1 MRNYMTDLFGKQDVF
16 SSFKQHGN
24 NYHSLRNKKLST
36 MDPIH
41 NQKGHANEADKL
53 ILRLKCRHVTME
65 SLAQCQLPNE
75 MAQQA
80 FAILASRA
88 DQELADCFMALLLLE
103 EDPTQRLQHLQSSP
117 PPGQPPKTAQGFR
130 EFVRNTLG
138 GLYDSGHHELANT
151 LVHYF
156 IGQPDSLDEHLE
168 LQEPPSDQR
177 VPAPLITA
185 NGSITPY
192 PQKAVSPTKELT
204 WVDRYGLPVD
214 SSFKGKKYKSDKE
227 EAEAKKTILEHLF
240 GNPIVRWNAE
250 DHAAGLY
257 GDPADLGVSGITTG
271 WVVQRHSSPRAYQ
284 QKSETPGKASQQ
296 RINQY
301 FPQARP
307 SSHAHASRQHSLTN
321 PDGTLPSYTTRQ
333 EPPPTTDYGVY
344 PIAFDLEFA
353 RMDEMDAADAR
364 MDAVDAQ
371 LQSQVQSQAQAQ
383 AQSDINIDTPAPAL
397 PVLEGDDSWSN
408 GIDDLI
414 AHLNRGLPQDSD
426 QRQIH
431 RSSPES
437 D

>member
-1 MRNYMTDLFGKQDVF
+1 MRNYMTDLLGKQDVF
-16 SSFKQHGN
+16 SSFKQHGG
-24 NYHSLRNKKLST
+24 NYHSSRNKKPST
-36 MDPIH
+36 MNPIH

-53 ILRLKCRHVTME
+53 ILRLKCRHITME

-103 EDPTQRLQHLQSSP
+103 EDPTQRLQHLQSSQ
-117 PPGQPPKTAQGFR
+117 PPGQPPKTDQDFR
-130 EFVRNTLG
+130 GFVRNIVG
-138 GLYDSGHHELANT
+138 DLYDSGHHGLANT
-151 LVHYF
+151 LVHYL

-168 LQEPPSDQR
+168 LQESPSDHR

-185 NGSITPY
+185 NSDTTPY
-192 PQKAVSPTKELT
+192 PQNAVSPTKELT

-257 GDPADLGVSGITTG
+257 GEPTDLGVSGSNTG

-284 QKSETPGKASQQ
+284 QQSETLGKASQQ

-321 PDGTLPSYTTRQ
+321 PGGALSSYTTGQ
-333 EPPPTTDYGVY
+333 QPPSTLDYGVY
-344 PIAFDLEFA
+344 PNAFDLEFA
-353 RMDEMDAADAR
+353 RIDEMDAADAR

-371 LQSQVQSQAQAQ
+371 SHVQSQAQAQ

-397 PVLEGDDSWSN
+397 PVLEGDDSWST
-408 GIDDLI
+408 GIDDFI
-414 AHLNRGLPQDSD
+414 AQLNRGLPQDSD

-431 RSSPES
+431 RSPPES